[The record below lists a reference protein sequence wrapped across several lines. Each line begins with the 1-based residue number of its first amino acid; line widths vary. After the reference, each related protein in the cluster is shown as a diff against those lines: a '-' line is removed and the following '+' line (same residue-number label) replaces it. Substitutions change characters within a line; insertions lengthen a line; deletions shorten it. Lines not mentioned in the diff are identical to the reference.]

1 MFTFHGNDV
10 LGIDSGVQSHTKATP
25 RLPQSHLKAP
35 TKPPQGFTKATLM
48 RPSSHFKARCKPGAW
63 EVSSYSLRIPFV
75 FPSYSL
81 RILMVFSWYS
91 PLVLPSGFARNPVTV
106 SVVPQYLRRAGA
118 WL

>member
-75 FPSYSL
+75 F
-81 RILMVFSWYS
+81 SWYS